1 LVPDQIRVI
10 FRGITGKLNFLTII
24 HTVTKAK
31 HDAGAQHKGDGKFRH
46 PHRSVGKIRQQHSS
60 GRSSY
65 MIAGIFRHPCFCSC
79 VTHGFF

>member
-1 LVPDQIRVI
+1 LVPDQIHVI

-31 HDAGAQHKGDGKFRH
+31 HDAGAQHKGDGKFR
-46 PHRSVGKIRQQHSS
+46 QQHSS

-79 VTHGFF
+79 VTHGFFNSAGLTFY